1 MGPHHHRKK
10 SGSNN
15 NSSRT
20 SPSKLEDSEFVKNS
34 LLDTMNGVEEG
45 LSLIFLFDGNE
56 FCSAS
61 EITST

>member
-1 MGPHHHRKK
+1 MKLMGPHHHRKK

-34 LLDTMNGVEEG
+34 LLDTMNGDEEG
-45 LSLIFLFDGNE
+45 LSLIFFV
-56 FCSAS
+56 
-61 EITST
+61 